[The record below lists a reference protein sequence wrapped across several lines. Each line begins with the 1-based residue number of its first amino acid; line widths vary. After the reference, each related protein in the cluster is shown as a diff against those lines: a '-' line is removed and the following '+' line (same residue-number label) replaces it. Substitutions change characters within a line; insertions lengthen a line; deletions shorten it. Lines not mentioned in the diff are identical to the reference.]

1 MKVLIVDDEPLIL
14 NGIAKI
20 IGESMPLDAEV
31 HTASSVPEALDKM
44 KTCLPDVTVTDLH
57 MPERDGFDLIEEAG
71 EKGLCERFIIL
82 TGYEYF
88 EYARRALRAGVVD
101 YLMKPVDKEEI
112 VELLKR
118 IAEELP
124 HERDSGSCAAHAQRI
139 MAYMDK
145 HYMQDLSLEHLAG
158 LMDLHPHYISRL
170 FKKETGDNFVNYLNG
185 LRIRE
190 AKRLL
195 IQHQHLTVQAVGQRV
210 GFESNHYFSKVFK
223 KFTGVTPGAYREE
236 RTKYSS
242 WD

>member
-14 NGIAKI
+14 NGIVKI
-20 IGESMPLDAEV
+20 VNESVPLGVEV
-31 HTASSVPEALDKM
+31 RAASSVPEALDMM
-44 KTCLPDVTVTDLH
+44 KAYLPDVTVTDLH
-57 MPERDGFDLIEEAG
+57 MPERNGFDLIEEAR
-71 EKGLCERFIIL
+71 ESGLCDRFIIL

-101 YLMKPVDKEEI
+101 YLMKPVDRDEI
-112 VELLKR
+112 TELLKR

-124 HERDSGSCAAHAQRI
+124 SERDSSGCAIHAQRI
-139 MAYMDK
+139 LAYLEK

-190 AKRLL
+190 AQKLL
-195 IQHQHLTVQAVGQRV
+195 IHQQHLTVQAIGQRV

-223 KFTGVTPGAYREE
+223 KFTGVTPGSYREE
-236 RTKYSS
+236 GTGGEQP
-242 WD
+242 

>member
-14 NGIAKI
+14 NGIVKI
-20 IGESMPLDAEV
+20 VNESMPLGMEV
-31 HTASSVPEALDKM
+31 RAASSVPEALDVM
-44 KTCLPDVTVTDLH
+44 KAYLPDVTVTDLH
-57 MPERDGFDLIEEAG
+57 MPEKNGFDLIEEAR
-71 EKGLCERFIIL
+71 ESGLCDRFIIL

-101 YLMKPVDKEEI
+101 YLMKPVDRDEI
-112 VELLKR
+112 AELLKR

-124 HERDSGSCAAHAQRI
+124 IERDSSGYAIHAQRI
-139 MAYMDK
+139 LAYLDK

-170 FKKETGDNFVNYLNG
+170 FKKETGENFVNYLNG

-190 AKRLL
+190 AQKLL
-195 IQHQHLTVQAVGQRV
+195 SHQQHLTVNAIGQRV

-223 KFTGVTPGAYREE
+223 KFTGVTPGAYREDC
-236 RTKYSS
+236 T
-242 WD
+242 